1 MNPELVEV
9 ISNRANPGIDP
20 HLHFWEWQIPGY
32 LFLGGIVA
40 GMMVLLAAMELK
52 QGRRPTS
59 LSAQVM
65 PFVAAALISVGMV
78 FLLLDLSYPT
88 HVYRFFMTFEPTSPM
103 SWGSWILLLV
113 YPALVMLGLGALPE
127 ERRASLMTW
136 PVVRRMEGLMKWVFA
151 LADRWRTTILWTS
164 ALLGVG
170 LGVYTG
176 LLLGTMSARPM
187 WNTSVLGP
195 LFLVSGI
202 STGAAAMMLS
212 RLHEEEAHLLAKW
225 DSVAIGVELLLICAL
240 VLGYATGPAVSKA
253 AGQMILGGPYT
264 AMFWGLV
271 VVAGLIVP
279 LVLNLVELKRSIPGT
294 RFAPALILIGGLALR
309 VVFVAAGQ
317 AVSYGHLG

>member
-9 ISNRANPGIDP
+9 ISNRANHGIDP
-20 HLHFWEWQIPGY
+20 HLEFWEWQIPGY

-40 GMMVLLAAMELK
+40 GMMILLSAMELK
-52 QGRRPTS
+52 TGKRPQS

-65 PFVAAALISVGMV
+65 PFVAIALISVGMV

-103 SWGSWILLLV
+103 SWGSWLLMIV
-113 YPALVMLGLGALPE
+113 YPTLVLMGLGALPE
-127 ERRASLMTW
+127 ERRESLMTW
-136 PVVRRMEGLMKWVFA
+136 PVVRSAKKLMTMVFGI
-151 LADRWRTTILWTS
+151 ADRWRTTLVWTS
-164 ALLGVG
+164 AILGVG

-187 WNTSVLGP
+187 WNSSVLGP

-212 RLHEEEAHLLAKW
+212 RLHEEEAHLLARW
-225 DSVAIGVELLLICAL
+225 DSLAIGVELLLIGAL
-240 VLGYATGPAVSKA
+240 VLGYATGPAASKA
-253 AGQMILGGPYT
+253 AGAMILGGPYT

-271 VVAGLIVP
+271 VVAGLVVP
-279 LVLNLVELKRSIPGT
+279 LLLNLVELKREIPGT

-317 AVSYGHLG
+317 LVSYGHLG